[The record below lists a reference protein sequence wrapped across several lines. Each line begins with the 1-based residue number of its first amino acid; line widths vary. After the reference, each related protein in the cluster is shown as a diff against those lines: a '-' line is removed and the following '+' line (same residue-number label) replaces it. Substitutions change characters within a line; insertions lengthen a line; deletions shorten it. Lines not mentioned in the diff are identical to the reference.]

1 MTDLLITMNTS
12 GAFTLPSGAGRIE
25 EYCAKRLKIKLNTDF
40 LSSAIKYY
48 TLSFEPYSL
57 SRKIITENIYRNS
70 DSAEGIYFA
79 DGYIFCPIYDYIAV
93 SPTVMVQID
102 AYETDLY
109 GNVTTIIKSG
119 IFTLEF
125 APSLTGEG
133 VMLSTV
139 RPDVKFAENVEKTMS
154 ELMKT
159 QVLDGANLIKYSV
172 TGPKIAEQTIGTD
185 KLQNNVITTSKI
197 KDDAVTSSKLA
208 DESVVS
214 EKIADNS
221 ITSSKLEDG
230 SVTANKIA
238 DGNVIT
244 SKLADGSV
252 TNKKLAVYSVDEAAI
267 TPRSVTTNKLA
278 DRSVTP
284 AKLDRTYLTSH
295 QSLSGY
301 ATEDWVKKQN
311 YLKEYQSLDGY
322 ATEDWVEK
330 QNYLKEHQSLQ
341 GYATEKWVEE
351 KNYLTADSDIV
362 ISKDLPQKLSDLE
375 NDVAVEFIKQT
386 LTDEQ
391 KNTVIENI
399 GAVKSEEGK
408 TLSQNDFTDAD
419 KEKLDKALTEH
430 QDISMK
436 ADISSLSAVSFSGS
450 YDDLSDLP
458 ENCGFTESLKNDYD
472 KAVLHSKE
480 KHAPVDAQENI
491 IESVTVNG
499 KAVEI
504 SDKNVSLTVI
514 EFAERETIFA
524 EVI

>member
-57 SRKIITENIYRNS
+57 SRKIITENIYVNS
-70 DSAEGIYFA
+70 DTAEGIYFA

-102 AYETDLY
+102 AYETDAD

-159 QVLDGANLIKYSV
+159 QVLDGTNLINYSV

-185 KLQNNVITTSKI
+185 KLQNNVITTPKI
-197 KDDAVTSSKLA
+197 KDGAVTSSKIA
-208 DESVVS
+208 DDSVVT
-214 EKIADNS
+214 ENLADNS
-221 ITSSKLEDG
+221 VTSSKLSDG
-230 SVTANKIA
+230 SVTANKIS

-252 TNKKLAVYSVDEAAI
+252 TNAKLAIYSVDEATI
-267 TPRSVTTNKLA
+267 RPRAVTTAKLA
-278 DRSVTP
+278 DKSVTP
-284 AKLDRTYLTSH
+284 AKLDRAYLTSH

-301 ATEDWVKKQN
+301 ATEEWVKKQN
-311 YLKEYQSLDGY
+311 YLTEQQDLSGY
-322 ATEDWVEK
+322 ATEEWVDN
-330 QNYLKEHQSLQ
+330 QNF
-341 GYATEKWVEE
+341 
-351 KNYLTADSDIV
+351 LTAASDI
-362 ISKDLPQKLSDLE
+362 ITQEDLPEKLSDLE
-375 NDVAVEFIKQT
+375 NDIAVEFVKQT

-399 GAVKSEEGK
+399 GAVKKEDGK
-408 TLSQNDFTDAD
+408 TLSQNDFTDVD

-430 QDISMK
+430 RLTTEKSEELI
-436 ADISSLSAVSFSGS
+436 IRNIFT
-450 YDDLSDLP
+450 DLQLM
-458 ENCGFTESLKNDYD
+458 
-472 KAVLHSKE
+472 
-480 KHAPVDAQENI
+480 
-491 IESVTVNG
+491 
-499 KAVEI
+499 
-504 SDKNVSLTVI
+504 
-514 EFAERETIFA
+514 
-524 EVI
+524 

>member
-12 GAFTLPSGAGRIE
+12 GTFTLPSGAGRIE

-40 LSSAIKYY
+40 VSSAIKYY

-70 DSAEGIYFA
+70 DTAEGIYFA

-102 AYETDLY
+102 AYETDSY
-109 GNVTTIIKSG
+109 GNVTAIIKSG
-119 IFTLEF
+119 IFTLQF

-139 RPDVKFAENVEKTMS
+139 RPDVKFAENVEKTMA

-159 QVLDGANLIKYSV
+159 QVLDGTNLINYSV

-185 KLQNNVITTSKI
+185 KLQNSAVTTPKI
-197 KDDAVTSSKLA
+197 KDRAVTSSKIAESGIVSENLADNAVTSSKLSDSA
-208 DESVVS
+208 
-214 EKIADNS
+214 
-221 ITSSKLEDG
+221 
-230 SVTANKIA
+230 VTLNKIA

-244 SKLADGSV
+244 SKIADGAV
-252 TNKKLAVYSVDEAAI
+252 TNAKLAVYSVDEASI
-267 TPRSVTTNKLA
+267 RPRAVTNNKIA
-278 DRSVTP
+278 DKAVTP
-284 AKLDRTYLTSH
+284 AKLDRAYLTSH

-301 ATEDWVKKQN
+301 ATEEWVKKQN
-311 YLKEYQSLDGY
+311 YLTEYQDIS
-322 ATEDWVEK
+322 
-330 QNYLKEHQSLQ
+330 

-351 KNYLTADSDIV
+351 QNFLTADSDI
-362 ISKDLPQKLSDLE
+362 ITEEDLPKKLSDLE

-386 LTDEQ
+386 LNEEQ

-399 GAVKSEEGK
+399 GAVKKEEGK

-450 YDDLSDLP
+450 YNDLSDLP
-458 ENCGFTESLKNDYD
+458 ENCGFTEKLKNDYD
-472 KAVLHSKE
+472 NAVAHSHE
-480 KHAPVDAQENI
+480 EHAPVNAQENV
-491 IESVTVNG
+491 IESVTLNG
-499 KAVEI
+499 KTVSV
-504 SDKNVSLTVI
+504 SDKNVSLSVI
-514 EFAERETIFA
+514 DFSEREEIFV

>member
-57 SRKIITENIYRNS
+57 SRKIITENIYRDS
-70 DSAEGIYFA
+70 DTAEGIYFA

-102 AYETDLY
+102 AYETDSD
-109 GNVTTIIKSG
+109 GNVTAIIKSG

-139 RPDVKFAENVEKTMS
+139 RPDVKFRENVENAIS

-159 QVLDGANLIKYSV
+159 QVLDGTNLINYSV

-185 KLQNNVITTSKI
+185 KLQNNVITTPKI
-197 KDDAVTSSKLA
+197 KDGAVTSSKIA
-208 DESVVS
+208 EGGVTS
-214 EKIADNS
+214 ENLADNS
-221 ITSSKLEDG
+221 VTSSELADG

-252 TNKKLAVYSVDEAAI
+252 TNAKLALYSVDETTIRPRAI
-267 TPRSVTTNKLA
+267 TTVKLA

-284 AKLDRTYLTSH
+284 AKLDRAYLTNH

-301 ATEDWVKKQN
+301 ATEEWVKKQN
-311 YLKEYQSLDGY
+311 YLTEQQDLSGY
-322 ATEDWVEK
+322 ATEEWVES
-330 QNYLKEHQSLQ
+330 QNYLTEHQSLQ
-341 GYATEKWVEE
+341 GYATEKWVEGQSF
-351 KNYLTADSDIV
+351 LTADSDI
-362 ISKDLPQKLSDLE
+362 ITEEDLPEKLSDLE
-375 NDVAVEFIKQT
+375 NDVAVEYVKQT
-386 LTDEQ
+386 LTEEQ

-399 GAVKSEEGK
+399 GAVKKEEGK
-408 TLSQNDFTDAD
+408 TLSQNDFTDTD
-419 KEKLDKALTEH
+419 KEKLNKALTEH

-450 YDDLSDLP
+450 YNDLADLP
-458 ENCGFTESLKNDYD
+458 ENCGFTQELKNNYD
-472 KAVLHSKE
+472 SAVEHSLE
-480 KHAPVDAQENI
+480 EHAPAGAEENV
-491 IESVTVNG
+491 IESVTLNG
-499 KAVEI
+499 KTLTV
-504 SDKNVSLTVI
+504 SDKNVSLSAVD
-514 EFAERETIFA
+514 FSEREVIFV
-524 EVI
+524 EVT